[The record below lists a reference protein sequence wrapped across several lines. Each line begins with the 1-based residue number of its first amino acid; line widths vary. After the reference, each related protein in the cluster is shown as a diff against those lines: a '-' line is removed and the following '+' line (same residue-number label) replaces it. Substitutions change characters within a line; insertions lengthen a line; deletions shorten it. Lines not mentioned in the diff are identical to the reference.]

1 MKNQQKDLSANAS
14 RAVIKKALLT
24 ILCLAFVR
32 VLAHIPVPGVS
43 KDALSSVFGKNA
55 GFRLFD
61 LFSGG
66 ALSSLSVAALSVTP
80 YITASILIELL
91 SVALPPLETIA
102 ASGESGNRI
111 LTQATRVIA
120 CLLAVFDAAWI
131 CLGYAKQGTMHA
143 SSGPA
148 LLTAVAAMTAGSVVC
163 MWAGERIT
171 DHGIGN
177 GVSLILVVNI
187 LSRVPDD
194 ILDLIQ
200 GAAIGHTAGY
210 AWGHLV
216 LALLVFLA
224 SVLIVLR
231 VNGARKRIPVSFIR
245 LQEGREIF
253 GGDGTGIPV
262 KVNTAGVMPAVFA
275 VSVLAIPGFIQTVT
289 GSRNHV
295 LGHVIQACDSANWFY
310 PSQPLY
316 TLGFATYV
324 LFAVWYAFA
333 YTNVVL
339 NPAEIADRL
348 KKAGGTI
355 PGVLPGKE
363 TEAYLRKTFR
373 PLIWRGVFGLLLAV
387 IFPMILSRICS
398 LSWGLSGTSLLIVIA
413 VGEETIR
420 KLRAAWTDGQYA
432 GLIRGQKRNP
442 AA

>member
-1 MKNQQKDLSANAS
+1 MKNQQKDLSAGAS
-14 RAVIKKALLT
+14 RTVITKALLT
-24 ILCLAFVR
+24 ILCLSFVR

-43 KDALSSVFGKNA
+43 KDALSSVFGGNA

-200 GAAIGHTAGY
+200 GVAIGRTAGY

-316 TLGFATYV
+316 TLGFAAYV

-333 YTNVVL
+333 
-339 NPAEIADRL
+339 ADRL

-373 PLIWRGVFGLLLAV
+373 PLIWRGVGGLLLAV
-387 IFPMILSRICS
+387 VFPMVMSRICS
-398 LSWGLSGTSLLIVIA
+398 LTWGLSGTSLLIIIA

-420 KLRAAWTDGQYA
+420 KLRAAWADGQYA
-432 GLIRGQKRNP
+432 GLIRGRRQVS